1 MRELVPL
8 FLILTY
14 VPLMYRTTHK
24 IVSDKTLR
32 TKETMKMMGL
42 GDFAYWASW
51 YSYYTIINTIIAVL
65 CTAILR
71 INVYQAKSCYFLFLI
86 IWLFG

>member
-1 MRELVPL
+1 
-8 FLILTY
+8 
-14 VPLMYRTTHK
+14 
-24 IVSDKTLR
+24 
-32 TKETMKMMGL
+32 MKMMGL
-42 GDFAYWASW
+42 SDFAYWASW

-65 CTAILR
+65 CTVILR